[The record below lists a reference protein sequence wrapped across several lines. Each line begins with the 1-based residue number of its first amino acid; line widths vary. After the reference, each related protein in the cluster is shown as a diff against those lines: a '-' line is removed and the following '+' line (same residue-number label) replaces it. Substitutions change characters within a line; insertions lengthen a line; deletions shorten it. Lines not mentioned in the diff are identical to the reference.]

1 MAMVALVVAK
11 IKAAAPLQRMALVA
25 VVAVVMMVTPMT

>member
-1 MAMVALVVAK
+1 MALVALAVAK

-25 VVAVVMMVTPMT
+25 VVAAVMMATYGT